1 MCVTIEKMDFSW
13 LHTRVNFEFS
23 FELFWRVLIAVWCV
37 NNICLGK
44 WKEFILFSVNIIEQL
59 GQYGRYIN
67 KQMFYLLL
75 KALSTMKNFI
85 GSRGFRFTFMGMI
98 WNNSSWDS
106 FCITSLPYIK
116 ENDCLCSHGIKYSD
130 GDVCMFF
137 SFCYG
142 CSTVVSWFTFSLY
155 CVKCVVFVWSNLH
168 SDQFFGFFHC
178 MMFVKFFVKT

>member
-44 WKEFILFSVNIIEQL
+44 WKEFILFSVNKIEQL
-59 GQYGRYIN
+59 GQYGRYI
-67 KQMFYLLL
+67 
-75 KALSTMKNFI
+75 KNRCFSCFQKSCPRWVQGAS
-85 GSRGFRFTFMGMI
+85 GSPSWKWFSMSI
-98 WNNSSWDS
+98 WNQIQRRW
-106 FCITSLPYIK
+106 
-116 ENDCLCSHGIKYSD
+116 
-130 GDVCMFF
+130 CMHVF

-155 CVKCVVFVWSNLH
+155 CVKCVVFVWSNLP
-168 SDQFFGFFHC
+168 SDQFVGFVHC
-178 MMFVKFFVKT
+178 VMFLKFFVKT